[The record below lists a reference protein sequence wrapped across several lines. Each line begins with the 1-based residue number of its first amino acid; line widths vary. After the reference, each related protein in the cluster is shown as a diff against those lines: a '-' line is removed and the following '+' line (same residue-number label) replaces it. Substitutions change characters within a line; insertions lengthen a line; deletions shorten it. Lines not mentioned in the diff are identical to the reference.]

1 MQSRTNSL
9 AWTDFDIFGYWLLAF
24 GKKLRNIIYYI
35 LIHIRSNF

>member
-9 AWTDFDIFGYWLLAF
+9 AWIDFDIFGYWLLAF
-24 GKKLRNIIYYI
+24 GKKLRNITYYI